1 MLKIIL
7 GTQNEHK
14 IYEMNLIS
22 KPYGIE
28 FQMPDTKNKE
38 FDPDENG
45 ETFEENAY
53 IKAKAAYECGGGEL
67 YLADDSGLCVDYLDG
82 APGIK
87 SARYAD
93 TAESRIEKLL
103 CALKETKTPKER
115 SAHFECH
122 LVLLNKSGE
131 ILNRTKGVCKG
142 EIAYEK
148 KGSNGFGYDPVFIVE
163 KLNKTMAELSDV
175 EKNLHSHRGKALSDM
190 LVWLKHNFL

>member
-14 IYEMNLIS
+14 ICEMNLIS
-22 KPYGIE
+22 KPYGVE
-28 FQMPDTKNKE
+28 FQMPDTKEKDFN
-38 FDPDENG
+38 PDENG

-53 IKAKAAYECGGGEL
+53 IKAHAAYTCGGGEL

-93 TAESRIEKLL
+93 TAEHRIEKLL
-103 CALKETKTPKER
+103 DVMKDAKTLQER
-115 SAHFECH
+115 GAHFECH
-122 LVLLNKSGE
+122 LVLLDKDGE

-142 EIAYEK
+142 EIAFEK
-148 KGSNGFGYDPVFIVE
+148 KGINGFGYDPVFIVE

-190 LVWLKHNFL
+190 LVWLKHNYL

>member
-28 FQMPDTKNKE
+28 FEMPDTKNKA
-38 FDPDENG
+38 FNPIENG
-45 ETFEENAY
+45 ETFEENSY
-53 IKAKAAYECGGGEL
+53 IKAHAAYECGGGEL

-87 SARYAD
+87 SARFAD
-93 TAESRIEKLL
+93 TAEHRIEKLL
-103 CALKETKTPKER
+103 DVMKEAKNPHER
-115 SAHFECH
+115 TAHFECH
-122 LVLLNKSGE
+122 LVLLDNKGNV
-131 ILNRTKGVCKG
+131 LNKTKGVCKG
-142 EIAYEK
+142 EIAFEK

-163 KLNKTMAELSDV
+163 KLNKTMAELTED

-190 LVWLKHNFL
+190 LVWLKHNYL